1 MLRCKIHGIYV
12 VKDKKDKR
20 TYMVRVIIGLA
31 QLEEGRIIRY
41 TLPPREKPTI
51 PNKVWR
57 GRIVHVYHSRCNDVN
72 GVMVECLEPGYEG
85 LSELVFPYQIASI
98 E

>member
-12 VKDKKDKR
+12 VKDKKDKK
-20 TYMVRVIIGLA
+20 TYMGRVIIRLA

-57 GRIVHVYHSRCNDVN
+57 GRIVNVYHSRCNDVN
-72 GVMVECLEPGYEG
+72 GVMVECLELGYEA
-85 LSELVFPYQIASI
+85 LSELVFPYQMAYI